1 MSGGGIVRPRERGR
15 VMRERRDITGNVED
29 ADAASGDAS
38 REVAPEL
45 KLLSHEPYQTVEEIA
60 ARLGK
65 GNTSTRNHLTRAE
78 EDGLVA
84 HVLHGVHGRKG
95 WRRYMLT
102 GEGVQALAERA
113 ADVMDRPGA
122 TGRALATYYRRLHI
136 LVGVYQTA
144 ATVAACFDEPDL
156 RVHLPLGGPL
166 DGVITRPTP
175 PYSLGVMVKQRSL
188 DDDHFGLKVW
198 RFRAQMAAKPSML
211 LVVAPSRLAQHGVT
225 RLVQANWKGLF
236 VITSRELLGD
246 PDDRIWREPNRD
258 DDVEGVWSTRQVLK
272 GVPKHLLK
280 DFAPPG
286 DSYKRVA
293 IPRRGWRP
301 RIALTP
307 KEWGV
312 IYTVADWPLSKR
324 SVIAALADATPGSL
338 NSILRRLRAY
348 GLICEVEARNG
359 EKRWALTDT
368 GIRFICWTARAADQE
383 ARKFWSSRR
392 RADGRFV
399 GTKLQKL
406 NREIQHTDMVHAIV
420 ARVAEEARAVPDVE
434 AFQILP
440 AHLSERRPVMPDAR
454 LDLQMSS
461 GERYVLLLEAE
472 RKSLQRKKREARL
485 DNYAR
490 EVDTEGFKEAFPV
503 APYIAVA
510 LEDADSE
517 HAFGQSQVDAGRT
530 DLPTILTNMDEL
542 SARGGLL
549 QAVWRRPG
557 AGRSRERFYTCSS
570 RGGHYE

>member
-1 MSGGGIVRPRERGR
+1 
-15 VMRERRDITGNVED
+15 MREERDITGNTED

-38 REVAPEL
+38 QKVAPEL
-45 KLLSHEPYQTVEEIA
+45 KLLSYEPYQTVEEVA

-78 EDGLVA
+78 DDGLVA

-102 GEGVQALAERA
+102 GEGVQVLAERA
-113 ADVMDRPGA
+113 ADVMDRPGT
-122 TGRALATYYRRLHI
+122 TGRALATYHRRLHI

-144 ATVAACFDEPDL
+144 ATLAACFDEPEL
-156 RVHLPLGGPL
+156 RVHLPLDGPL
-166 DGVITRPTP
+166 DGVITMPTAP
-175 PYSLGVMVKQRSL
+175 CSLGVMVKQRSL

-198 RFRAQMAAKPSML
+198 RYRVQMEAKPSTL
-211 LVVAPSRLAQHGVT
+211 LVVAPSHLAEHGVT
-225 RLVQANWKGLF
+225 RLVRANWKEPFL
-236 VITSRELLGD
+236 ITSLEDLGD
-246 PDDRIWREPNRD
+246 PDDRVWREPNRAD
-258 DDVEGVWSTRQVLK
+258 GTERVWSTRQVLRIIPAQM
-272 GVPKHLLK
+272 VRA
-280 DFAPPG
+280 FQPPH

-301 RIALTP
+301 RIALTH

-338 NSILRRLRAY
+338 NSMLRRLRAH
-348 GLICEVEARNG
+348 GLIREVEARNG
-359 EKRWALTDT
+359 EMRWVLTDP

-383 ARKFWSSRR
+383 ARKFWTSRR

-406 NREIQHTDMVHAIV
+406 NREIKHTDMVHAIV
-420 ARVAEEARAVPDVE
+420 ARFAEEARAAADVE

-454 LDLQMSS
+454 IDLQMSS

-472 RKSLQRKKREARL
+472 RKSLERKKREARL

-490 EVDTEGFKEAFPV
+490 AVDTERFKEAFPV
-503 APYIAVA
+503 APQVAAV
-510 LEDADSE
+510 LDDSDSE
-517 HAFGQSQVDAGRT
+517 CAFGQSQVDAGRT
-530 DLPTILTNMDEL
+530 HLPILLTNMDQL
-542 SARGGLL
+542 SVQCGFL

-557 AGRSRERFYTCSS
+557 TDGPRERFYTCSS